1 MRLLTTSNAQCY
13 MRPRDGMAWGKLL
26 LINFFCLAW
35 YLGVKIGGMGW
46 LLQFGEYVPMLAAP
60 N

>member
-26 LINFFCLAW
+26 LIIFFL
-35 YLGVKIGGMGW
+35 LGLVFGGKIGGMGW
-46 LLQFGEYVPMLAAP
+46 LLQFGEYAPTLTAP